1 MLRAG
6 ATGLFTSSV
15 VKGQAVA
22 KGALIGQITDFHGG
36 RVEEIRAAAE
46 AHGLTPEDYVLRQ
59 VTDGLAAEEL
69 DWNEDLRRLD
79 EPGDDIP
86 LAAAFT
92 MVPIVIMAL
101 YLWGAKRMG
110 AFDAL

>member
-1 MLRAG
+1 MVDTL
-6 ATGLFTSSV
+6 T
-15 VKGQAVA
+15 
-22 KGALIGQITDFHGG
+22 ITLPSPL
-36 RVEEIRAAAE
+36 VEEIRAAAE

-86 LAAAFT
+86 LAAAFERLNT
-92 MVPIVIMAL
+92 KVAEARVK
-101 YLWGAKRMG
+101 GK
-110 AFDAL
+110 